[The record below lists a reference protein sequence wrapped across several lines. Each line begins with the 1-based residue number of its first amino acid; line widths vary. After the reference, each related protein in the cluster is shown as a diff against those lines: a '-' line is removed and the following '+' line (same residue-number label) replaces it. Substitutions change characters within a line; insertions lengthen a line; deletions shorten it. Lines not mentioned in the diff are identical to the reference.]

1 MDYSWN
7 FSVVWDYR
15 EVFVHGAFVTG
26 QLAFYSI
33 AIGLS
38 LGLLFGMARASS
50 IAVLRWPTAV
60 FIEFFR
66 STPTLVQLVWIYYA
80 LPIITGR
87 QLGAMEAVII
97 GLGFHTAA
105 YVAEIFRGGIN
116 SIDKG
121 QRDAAKALGM
131 SYLQSMKR
139 IILPQAVRRMTPP
152 FMNEFANLMKL
163 TTLASV
169 LAVYELMHESQNLI
183 SQTFRPLEIYTALAV
198 GFFLLIFPIIY
209 ASQWLEKYWRIR
221 G

>member
-1 MDYSWN
+1 MDYSWK

-15 EVFVHGAFVTG
+15 EVFFQGAFVTG

-50 IAVLRWPTAV
+50 IVVLRWPTAV

-121 QRDAAKALGM
+121 QGDAAKALGM

-183 SQTFRPLEIYTALAV
+183 SHTFRPLEIYTALAV

-209 ASQWLEKYWRIR
+209 ASQWLEKYWRVR

>member
-1 MDYSWN
+1 MDYTWQ
-7 FSVVWDYR
+7 FSVIWDYR
-15 EVFVHGAFVTG
+15 QVFFQGAVVTAE
-26 QLAFYSI
+26 LAAYSI
-33 AIGLS
+33 AIGVS
-38 LGLLFGMARASS
+38 LGLLCGMARASS
-50 IAVLRWPTAV
+50 FIVLRWPTAV

-66 STPTLVQLVWIYYA
+66 GTPTLVQLVWIYYA
-80 LPIITGR
+80 LPIITGA
-87 QLGAMEAVII
+87 QMSAMTAVII

-116 SIDKG
+116 SIEKG
-121 QRDAAKALGM
+121 QRDAAKAIGM

-139 IILPQAVRRMTPP
+139 IVLPQAIRRMIPP

-183 SQTFRPLEIYTALAV
+183 SHTFRPLEVYTALAI
-198 GFFLLIFPIIY
+198 GFFLFIFPIIY
-209 ASQWLEKYWRIR
+209 ASQHLEKYWRIR